1 VSNEVWDT
9 LVTELNAADLA
20 ELVLALLLGDAVDG
34 ESALDIV
41 KETEVLA
48 RLLERDDILETAW
61 VGIVGS
67 DLSVDLD
74 QALGDNEGNLTASQ
88 SVLELVAEED

>member
-1 VSNEVWDT
+1 M
-9 LVTELNAADLA
+9 
-20 ELVLALLLGDAVDG
+20 
-34 ESALDIV
+34 
-41 KETEVLA
+41 LA

-88 SVLELVAEED
+88 SVLELVAEEDLESVFRQDYARLPNAAKRPTESGKDSRSL